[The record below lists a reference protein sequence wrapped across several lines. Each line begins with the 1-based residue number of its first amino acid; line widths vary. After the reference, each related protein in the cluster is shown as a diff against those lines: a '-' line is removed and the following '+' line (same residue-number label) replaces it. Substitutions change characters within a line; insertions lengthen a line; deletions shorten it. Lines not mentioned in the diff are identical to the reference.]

1 MNKYELAIIFNPN
14 LDEEA
19 LKAEFDKVTSYITR
33 FGGTVDKVDDW
44 GKRKL
49 AYDINKISE
58 GYYNFITFTA
68 EGSAPAE
75 IENRVRIRENVL
87 RFLIFRQ
94 DA

>member
-19 LKAEFDKVTSYITR
+19 LKAEFDKVQSYITR

-49 AYDINKISE
+49 AYEINKISE

-68 EGSAPAE
+68 DGSAPAE

-94 DA
+94 EA